1 MGMIITLCL
10 ISFNVYNAVDAPP
23 SRGFSYIE
31 VWMVGME
38 IPIVMALLEYSA
50 ILGLKRCSQNK
61 ALGKIEFNI
70 KIDQL
75 AARIDAVTFI
85 FSITYFITFSIFYW
99 SYVNWTTTTTQ

>member
-38 IPIVMALLEYSA
+38 IPIIMALLEYSL
-50 ILGLKRCSQNK
+50 ILGFKRCSQNK
-61 ALGKIEFNI
+61 AFGKLELF
-70 KIDQL
+70 KIDHL
-75 AARIDAVTFI
+75 AAKIDTVSFI
-85 FSITYFITFSIFYW
+85 ISMTYFILFSISYW
-99 SYVNWTTTTTQ
+99 SYVNSTTITQ

>member
-38 IPIVMALLEYSA
+38 IPIIMALLEYSL
-50 ILGLKRCSQNK
+50 ILGFKRCSQNK
-61 ALGKIEFNI
+61 AFGKFEIRF

-75 AARIDAVTFI
+75 AAKIDTVSFI
-85 FSITYFITFSIFYW
+85 ISMTYFILFSISYW
-99 SYVNWTTTTTQ
+99 FYVNSTTITQ